1 MADSDK
7 TVRDAMLDTVL
18 NQLETGDP
26 PEAKK
31 AYDRLVAAGQSKN
44 QALQL
49 MAAALRVEMNRM
61 LTESTPFDNVRY
73 AAALAKIKAPEA

>member
-31 AYDRLVAAGQSKN
+31 TYDRLVAAGQSKN

-49 MAAALRVEMNRM
+49 MASALRVEMNRM
-61 LTESTPFDNVRY
+61 LSEGAPFDNKRY
-73 AAALAKIKAPEA
+73 GYLLAKISPAG

>member
-26 PEAKK
+26 PEAKTT
-31 AYDRLVAAGQSKN
+31 YDRLTAGGLSKN

-61 LTESTPFDNVRY
+61 LSEATPFDNQRY
-73 AAALAKIKAPEA
+73 AALLAKINP

>member
-26 PEAKK
+26 PEAKTT
-31 AYDRLVAAGQSKN
+31 YDRLMAGGQSKN

-61 LTESTPFDNVRY
+61 LSEATPFDNQRY
-73 AAALAKIKAPEA
+73 AALLAKINPG